1 MYCVPKSKAER
12 LYVKRIGTTM
22 SAYVLLVVGATWAVR
37 HAHVTGWW
45 LHVWAVVPSLAIF
58 RLLQVVGLYLKE
70 ETDEYVRQQMVNSI
84 LWGTAAV
91 LGLSAF
97 TDFLRSYTGKGDLP
111 PFTMFFVFWMVF
123 ALSQGIQSLRNR
135 VGGDEQDEQ

>member
-1 MYCVPKSKAER
+1 
-12 LYVKRIGTTM
+12 
-22 SAYVLLVVGATWAVR
+22 VR
-37 HAHVTGWW
+37 HAHVQGWW
-45 LHVWAVVPSLAIF
+45 LYVWAVVPSLAIF

-70 ETDEYVRQQMVNSI
+70 ETDEFVRQQMVNSI
-84 LWGTAAV
+84 LWGTAGV

-111 PFTMFFVFWMVF
+111 PFTMFLVFWMVF

-135 VGGDEQDEQ
+135 VGGDETR